1 MNELEHSG
9 QPLVSVIIPTYNY
22 GKFVLSAID
31 SVKKQDYPNI
41 EIIVIDDG
49 STDNTQQL
57 LADLP
62 KIVYVRQENQ
72 GLSSARNHGVHLA
85 KGKYLQFLDADDL
98 LPPTSIHKRV
108 TFLEHEPCK
117 SAVICRSVFFHNPA
131 LTNIPLIRF
140 QEWCQPESDS
150 IDLALYFFNIAP
162 PHAFLIRKSVV
173 DKFSLK
179 FDTSLCACED
189 YDFWFRLAQVSGA
202 PGLVKSCWVYYRQH
216 ANSMSRSYKNQYQH
230 DAELCKRI
238 YASVNATEPWIGNHP
253 RFDYLFAMLAASLI
267 TARRLWFFDRESFN
281 VFMQEHIFPLL
292 QEIKKEKYK
301 STTNSTT
308 LVFISRARLTL
319 LKMRNNDKSLDQ
331 PIYNSIICI
340 FPKNPT
346 YLTLVIK
353 KGVKHISIKNLAR
366 LAKFDLQFIYLRL
379 INKIAMFH
387 QSVRLGSI

>member
-1 MNELEHSG
+1 MSKLEFSER
-9 QPLVSVIIPTYNY
+9 PLVSVIIPTYNY

-49 STDNTQQL
+49 SSDNTPQL
-57 LADLP
+57 LEDLP
-62 KIVYVRQENQ
+62 NIVYVRQRNQ
-72 GLSSARNHGVHLA
+72 GLSAARNYGIHLA

-98 LPPTSIHKRV
+98 LDPTSIRKRV
-108 TFLEHEPCK
+108 TFLELELSK
-117 SAVICRSVFFHNPA
+117 SAVICRSVFFHNPV
-131 LTNIPLIRF
+131 LINTFLVRLN
-140 QEWCQPESDS
+140 EWYQPESNS

-162 PHAFLIRKSVV
+162 PHAFLIRKSVI

-179 FDTSLCACED
+179 FDTSLRACED
-189 YDFWFRLAQVSGA
+189 YDFWYRLAQASGA
-202 PGLVKSCWVYYRQH
+202 PGTVKSCWAYYRQH
-216 ANSMSRSYKNQYQH
+216 SNSMSRSYKNQYRH

-308 LVFISRARLTL
+308 LVFLSRARLTL